1 MHIILKTFVE
11 QDTKSVSEAFD
22 KELFIKLK
30 PPGIG
35 LEILRFDGCQKG
47 DRVEL
52 SLNFGL
58 FKQQWNSTIIDSGAS
73 EEEIYF
79 VDQSTGKDLP
89 FFLKHWTHRHR
100 LIKEGSG
107 TTIVDDIE
115 FTSPYF
121 TSILFYPII
130 WAQMAFRKPIYRK
143 SFRKKK
149 EDRI

>member
-11 QDTKSVSEAFD
+11 QDIKSVSDAFD

-35 LEILRFDGCQKG
+35 LKILRFDGSSKG
-47 DRVEL
+47 DTVEL
-52 SLNFGL
+52 ELNFGL
-58 FKQQWNSTIIDSGAS
+58 FKQRWKSIISDSGVT
-73 EEEIYF
+73 EEEIFF
-79 VDQSTGKDLP
+79 VDESSGKDLP

-100 LIKEGSG
+100 LLKEGNG
-107 TTIVDDIE
+107 TTIVDDIT
-115 FTSPYF
+115 FTSPYYLTAF
-121 TSILFYPII
+121 FYPII

-143 SFRKKK
+143 TFRKNK